1 MIPSFRAVAHL
12 STARQRL
19 HPILLAP
26 TYPPPRPCAQN
37 TTEMR
42 DRCADWLLKMN
53 AGVRRLVH
61 EESARRHAAMVA
73 PNSKASTNDMQPA
86 FMISPGHVMGGGVM
100 GGQRCPYFL
109 ATDYFVN
116 ADGGLP
122 RHLQQGMDQCFVQ
135 VMGDPS
141 LSDAW
146 YALSREDMR
155 KAVEGSRQMQ
165 DAFGRDH
172 PGFRAFLEIA
182 LLARADVCV
191 EKSHMVDFVGN
202 PLRKV
207 LGRKRCTAVS

>member
-1 MIPSFRAVAHL
+1 
-12 STARQRL
+12 
-19 HPILLAP
+19 
-26 TYPPPRPCAQN
+26 
-37 TTEMR
+37 
-42 DRCADWLLKMN
+42 
-53 AGVRRLVH
+53 
-61 EESARRHAAMVA
+61 
-73 PNSKASTNDMQPA
+73 
-86 FMISPGHVMGGGVM
+86 
-100 GGQRCPYFL
+100 
-109 ATDYFVN
+109 
-116 ADGGLP
+116 
-122 RHLQQGMDQCFVQ
+122 MDQCFVQ